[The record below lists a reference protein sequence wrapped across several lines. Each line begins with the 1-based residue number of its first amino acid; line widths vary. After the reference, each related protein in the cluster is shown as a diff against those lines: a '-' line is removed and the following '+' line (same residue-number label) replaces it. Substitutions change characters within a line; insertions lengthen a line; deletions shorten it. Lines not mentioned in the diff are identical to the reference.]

1 MDRKA
6 WIVIILCVAGMVIN
20 WWYASKNH
28 EATRRQEEAR
38 KAEEARKQTESL
50 PAAPS
55 PPAAAAPA
63 PPQPVQQ
70 PAPIVPEEI
79 HELRSGNATF
89 QFTNR
94 GGGIAKTVLSGHD
107 QVVLNSHGT
116 EPIGAL
122 RREAT
127 GNDATPYKII
137 AKDDRKII
145 FQGTTVDGIEVT
157 KTYQLTNGEQSD
169 EHLLTLSIILRNT
182 GAAQHKS
189 EEYHLFAGAAISLR
203 PDDAIS
209 PPTAIWNDAGTF
221 RDHTTAKFAG
231 GWFSEEKTEFRA
243 ASPKL
248 RWGGVM
254 SRFYAHIIATPEG
267 KDLPGK
273 LWASRFLVDHSRDEF
288 KDLSAAKN
296 DYAIQAAVGLPAID
310 LAPGASVTQDY
321 EIYLGPREY
330 RRLRD
335 IGRQRWYA
343 MDYGMFSY
351 ICRFFIN
358 LLHWLHDFTNSW
370 GIAIILLTIIVR
382 TLVWPIMAKS
392 QRSMKRMGKLQ
403 PLMKEIQEKYKD
415 DQQKQSA
422 EMMKLYKD
430 YGINPVGGCLPIF
443 IQIPIF
449 FGCLYMLQPAAE
461 LRGQSFLWVKDL
473 TLPDTVAHLPLIGW
487 AINPLPLL
495 MGLTGF
501 LQMKMMP
508 QSPGMD
514 KMQQRI
520 FMFMPLFFV
529 FIVYS
534 FASGLALYY
543 TVQNLFSIFQ
553 TWVTKITKGPDE
565 DAPLKKVER
574 APKGP
579 PPATPFF
586 NPMGHKKKEKKS
598 RPPRLGG

>member
-20 WWYASKNH
+20 GWYASKNQ
-28 EATRRQEEAR
+28 ETARRQAEARRTEEAS
-38 KAEEARKQTESL
+38 KQAAVPTLKTTAE
-50 PAAPS
+50 
-55 PPAAAAPA
+55 AAPA
-63 PPQPVQQ
+63 PAK
-70 PAPIVPEEI
+70 PAPPPAAVPEET
-79 HELRSGNATF
+79 HELRSGNVTF
-89 QFTNR
+89 QFTNH
-94 GGGIAKTVLSGHD
+94 GGGIARAVLSGHD
-107 QVVLNSHGT
+107 QVVLNDHGP
-116 EPIGAL
+116 EAIGAL

-127 GNDATPYKII
+127 ARDATPYRII
-137 AKDDRKII
+137 AKDDRKVV
-145 FQGTTVDGIEVT
+145 FQGTTADGVEVT
-157 KTYQLTNGEQSD
+157 KTYQLTEGEKAD
-169 EHLLTLSIILRNT
+169 EHLLSLTVNLRNT

-189 EEYHLFAGAAISLR
+189 EEYYLYAGAAVSLR
-203 PDDAIS
+203 PDDSIS
-209 PPTAIWNDAGTF
+209 PPAAIWNDAGNFHQHAVT
-221 RDHTTAKFAG
+221 KFAG
-231 GWFSEEKTEFRA
+231 GWFSEEKTEFRT
-243 ASPKL
+243 ASEKL
-248 RWGGVM
+248 RWAGVM
-254 SRFYAHIIATPEG
+254 SRFYAHILSTPDG
-267 KDLPGK
+267 KDAAGK
-273 LWASRFLVDHSRDEF
+273 LWSTRFLVDHSADEF

-296 DYAIQAAVGLPAID
+296 DHGIQAAVSLPAVD
-310 LAPGASVTQDY
+310 LAPGASLSQDY

-330 RRLRD
+330 HRLRD
-335 IGRQRWYA
+335 IGRQRWYS

-358 LLHWLHDFTNSW
+358 LLRWLHDHTNSW

-382 TLVWPIMAKS
+382 TMVWPIMAKS
-392 QRSMKRMGKLQ
+392 QRSMKRMSKLQ

-473 TLPDTVAHLPLIGW
+473 TLPDTVAHLPWIGW
-487 AINPLPLL
+487 AVNPLPLL

-514 KMQQRI
+514 KLQQRI

-553 TWVTKITKGPDE
+553 TWVTKVTKGPEE

-574 APKGP
+574 VPKGP

-586 NPMGHKKKEKKS
+586 NPMGHKKKDKKN